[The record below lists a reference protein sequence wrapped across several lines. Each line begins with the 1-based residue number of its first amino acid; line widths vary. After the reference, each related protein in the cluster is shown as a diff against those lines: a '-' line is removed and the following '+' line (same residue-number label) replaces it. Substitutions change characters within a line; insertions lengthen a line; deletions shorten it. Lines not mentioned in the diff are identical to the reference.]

1 MNEKNLYK
9 LDKKTSFGD
18 TLKSVRENK
27 GLSLEN
33 IAKKI
38 NIRQEYLTQLEN
50 NRSDL
55 LPAGIYRRG
64 FLKKYAEFLGIDQVL
79 INNKLNEIEADKD
92 DPFAN
97 KTVSRNHLIS
107 FPKIIKLVIFSL
119 IVLFCILYLSFYIKK
134 ITSPPELII
143 TQPADNL
150 LTSERSINIVGSTDK
165 EAELKINGEL
175 FLGDNNGNFSKT
187 VNLKSGLNNIEIS
200 SKKKYSKEN
209 TIIKQVLV
217 E

>member
-1 MNEKNLYK
+1 MEEKNIYK
-9 LDKKTSFGD
+9 PGKKTSFGD
-18 TLKSVRENK
+18 TLKSIRESR

-33 IAKKI
+33 IAKKLS
-38 NIRQEYLTQLEN
+38 IRQEYLVHMEN
-50 NRSDL
+50 NRADL
-55 LPAGIYRRG
+55 LPTGIYRRG
-64 FLKKYAEFLGIDQVL
+64 FFKKYAEFLEVDQLL
-79 INNKLNEIEADKD
+79 INSKLNEIGTDQE
-92 DPFAN
+92 DPFTN
-97 KTVSRNHLIS
+97 KTISKNHLIS
-107 FPKIIKLVIFSL
+107 FPKIIKIIIFSL
-119 IVLFCILYLSFYIKK
+119 IILFCILYLLFYTKK

-143 TQPADNL
+143 TQPTDNL
-150 LTSERSINIVGSTDK
+150 LTSERSISIIGSTDK

-175 FLGDNNGNFSKT
+175 FLSDNNGNFSKT